1 MGIEKRDEDRSPT
14 GCHWQF
20 QRDTCAIQVCLHC
33 SRNWGNSAGSLN
45 HHELDSMYLDTFIFV
60 CPGTKGLR
68 RLLFSRPPVAPPNLP
83 WKLHWLRSDS
93 HRGDVKSENR
103 PFRAYEWITNHET
116 WCFSFFFFFFF
127 CFSSRRFREE
137 RIGVEWFREETN
149 RKEWSMQLFCFFFFL
164 LQRKSNGD
172 RIGNR
177 FSRLRVRGDVTRA
190 LRNFL
195 KDFGYFANYYYTRD
209 VIFA

>member
-116 WCFSFFFFFFF
+116 WCFSFFFLFLLFLVEA
-127 CFSSRRFREE
+127 FSR
-137 RIGVEWFREETN
+137 GTN
-149 RKEWSMQLFCFFFFL
+149 RCGMIQRRNKPERMVDATFLFFFFFL
-164 LQRKSNGD
+164 LRKSNGD

>member
-116 WCFSFFFFFFF
+116 WCFSFFFFLFLLFLVEA
-127 CFSSRRFREE
+127 FSR
-137 RIGVEWFREETN
+137 GTN
-149 RKEWSMQLFCFFFFL
+149 RCGMIQRRNKPERMVDATFLFFFFFSSSTKK
-164 LQRKSNGD
+164 QRRSN
-172 RIGNR
+172 R
-177 FSRLRVRGDVTRA
+177 
-190 LRNFL
+190 
-195 KDFGYFANYYYTRD
+195 
-209 VIFA
+209 

>member
-116 WCFSFFFFFFF
+116 WCFSFFFS
-127 CFSSRRFREE
+127 FSFVSRRGVFE
-137 RIGVEWFREETN
+137 RNESVWNDSEKKQTGKNGRCNF
-149 RKEWSMQLFCFFFFL
+149 FFFFFL